1 MDSDNKEPL
10 YKCICGQLA
19 ELMEATEDT
28 VSRMATVSAVLFS
41 QLDYVSW
48 VGFYRLIDDE
58 LIVGPFQ
65 GPVACLKLRKDVGVC
80 WAAVNRGETV
90 RVVDVTKFDGH
101 IACDCNTRSEIV
113 IPCRDETGGIS
124 AVLDLDSY
132 AYGAFDEID
141 AEYLE
146 KTVGMFAGNDG

>member
-1 MDSDNKEPL
+1 MDSDNKESV
-10 YKCICGQLA
+10 YKDICGQLA
-19 ELMEATEDT
+19 ELMKTTGDP
-28 VSRMATVSAVLFS
+28 VSRMATASAVLFG

-48 VGFYRLIDDE
+48 AGFYRLIDDE

-80 WAAVNRGETV
+80 WAAVNRGATV
-90 RVVDVTKFDGH
+90 IVDDVTKFDGH

-113 IPCRDETGGIS
+113 APCRDETGRVS
-124 AVLDLDSY
+124 AVLDLDSH
-132 AYGAFDEID
+132 ACGAFDEID

-146 KTVGMFAGNDG
+146 KTVRMFADNDE